1 MKPTV
6 TLVLLA
12 ALALTAVS
20 CRKET
25 ISTPDALQQQNTGAL
40 KCTTPTP
47 CGTPVVA
54 TLRTTQRQTAGSVT
68 VSNDATNLY
77 VTYTAT
83 GGYRLEDLR
92 LYVGDLALLPVRYG
106 QPVVSQFP
114 YGTHLTGTVTSYTY
128 TIPLA
133 ALGSCFSVM
142 AEATVR
148 TNWCSSQT
156 AWAGSI
162 HYGASCSSAYYLSYC
177 RATCTSDTCMM
188 PVQLLYSGEAAWP
201 NGDANVTVGGY
212 TYTKSD
218 AVSMYYTPDCDS
230 KKALLLIAA
239 LKVYGPKITVP
250 ASVTADATTVEN
262 WLSRLG
268 QLTQFSQYTA
278 SATVETAINNVDTWE
293 TSHTCH

>member
-1 MKPTV
+1 M
-6 TLVLLA
+6 TLVILA
-12 ALALTAVS
+12 ALVLAATS

-25 ISTPDALQQQNTGAL
+25 ISTPAALQQSTDPYTL

-54 TLRTTQRQTAGSVT
+54 TLRTTQRQSVGTVT

-77 VTYTAT
+77 VNYATT
-83 GGYRLEDLR
+83 GGMRLEDLR

-114 YGTHLTGTVTSYTY
+114 YSFHPTGTVTSYTFS
-128 TIPLA
+128 IPLA

-148 TNWCSSQT
+148 ASWCSSQT
-156 AWAGSI
+156 AWAGTI
-162 HYGASCSSAYYLSYC
+162 HYGSSCSSAYYLSYC
-177 RATCTSDTCMM
+177 RATCTQDTCMM

-201 NGDANVTVGGY
+201 NGDASVTVGGY

-230 KKALLLIAA
+230 KHALLLIAA
-239 LKVYGPKITVP
+239 LKVYGPRITVP
-250 ASVTADATTVEN
+250 ATVATDAAAVEK
-262 WLSRLG
+262 WLSGLG
-268 QLTQFSQYTA
+268 QLTMYTRYTA
-278 SATVETAINNVDTWE
+278 PATVATSISNVDTWE